1 MKWWLNESII
11 KPGQDESGCWWRW
24 GGWRDGD
31 EEDEEDGGDVIVM
44 MSDHADDD
52 NKW

>member
-1 MKWWLNESII
+1 MNQ
-11 KPGQDESGCWWRW
+11 GQDESMGNRCWWRW

-44 MSDHADDD
+44 MSDDD
-52 NKW
+52 NKWK